1 MKFQNVTNIF
11 INPTSSSLE
20 RYKTDKF
27 YRRFVKKK
35 EEGRRKKKR
44 DGEDRGRKENTE
56 EGGRKEL
63 MSRKSPHFIKR
74 GGNGALV
81 H

>member
-1 MKFQNVTNIF
+1 MKFQNMTNIY

-27 YRRFVKKK
+27 YRRFVKEK
-35 EEGRRKKKR
+35 EKGRRKKRR
-44 DGEDRGRKENTE
+44 DREDRERRGNTE
-56 EGGRKEL
+56 EEGRKEL

-74 GGNGALV
+74 ERKDSWAC
-81 H
+81 

>member
-1 MKFQNVTNIF
+1 MKFQNITNIF

-35 EEGRRKKKR
+35 EEGRRKK
-44 DGEDRGRKENTE
+44 EMGRTEKERKIQRRE
-56 EGGRKEL
+56 EGRNE
-63 MSRKSPHFIKR
+63 
-74 GGNGALV
+74 
-81 H
+81 